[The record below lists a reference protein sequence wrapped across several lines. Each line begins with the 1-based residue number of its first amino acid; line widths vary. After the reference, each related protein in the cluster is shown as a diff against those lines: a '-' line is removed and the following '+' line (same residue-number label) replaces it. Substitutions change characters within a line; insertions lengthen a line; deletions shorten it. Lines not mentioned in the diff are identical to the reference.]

1 MFKKSLINITFAEA
15 LAQMPK
21 YEKFM
26 KDILRNKKKLEDYET
41 VMLNE
46 CSTVLLNK
54 QSLKLEDIESFSI
67 LCKIK
72 NCQFE
77 KALCDLRAS
86 INLTPLFVFR
96 KLRLG

>member
-46 CSTVLLNK
+46 CSIVLLNK
-54 QSLKLEDIESFSI
+54 QSLKL
-67 LCKIK
+67 
-72 NCQFE
+72 E

-86 INLTPLFVFR
+86 INLTPLSVFR